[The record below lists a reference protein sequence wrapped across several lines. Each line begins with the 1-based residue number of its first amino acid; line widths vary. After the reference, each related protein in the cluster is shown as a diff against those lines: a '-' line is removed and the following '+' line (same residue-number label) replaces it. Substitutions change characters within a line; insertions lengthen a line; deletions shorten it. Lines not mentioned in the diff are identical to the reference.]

1 MSFHKMLVLA
11 VAMLA
16 MLTARACAGVINF
29 PVPIHDIFDAQT
41 ALSQRVDNPLDGA
54 TAAYDA

>member
-1 MSFHKMLVLA
+1 M
-11 VAMLA
+11 
-16 MLTARACAGVINF
+16 INF

-54 TAAYDA
+54 TAAGMMHVEGFRWHAADARFSWQPIIT

>member
-16 MLTARACAGVINF
+16 ISRRGHVI
-29 PVPIHDIFDAQT
+29 PTKTP
-41 ALSQRVDNPLDGA
+41 QRPPL
-54 TAAYDA
+54 

>member
-16 MLTARACAGVINF
+16 MLTARACY
-29 PVPIHDIFDAQT
+29 PDED
-41 ALSQRVDNPLDGA
+41 
-54 TAAYDA
+54 TAAAAAVILA